1 MITLRYRFEGC
12 FSVSIKLSKN
22 FSKTY
27 NKFLRNTIPKLY
39 NAVSAPVTTT
49 PDALAERLQSV
60 RVLLLYCITG

>member
-1 MITLRYRFEGC
+1 MITLRYRFKGC
-12 FSVSIKLSKN
+12 FSVSIKLSN
-22 FSKTY
+22 

-39 NAVSAPVTTT
+39 NAVSGPVTTT